1 MIGMRAPFVF
11 SLLVLALV
19 PVPLEPAPRGSLLQ
33 DHVLV
38 TWYGNPRS
46 SRMGALGE
54 QTGAARAARLKA
66 QAAAYQPHT
75 PKRVLM
81 AYHLVAVV
89 AQCTAGNDGLWR
101 RRETTDVIQGL
112 LAEARAHGFRL
123 ILDIQPAHSTVAA
136 EVKALAP
143 FLREPD
149 VDLALDPEFSMDECQ
164 VPGRQIGQMSARDVN
179 TAIEML
185 EREITQHNL
194 PPKVLIVHQFRL
206 DMLPDKADIRSSAL
220 VDVVLDMDGFG
231 SQTLKLSSYRAVM
244 RRPLAFAG
252 IKLFYKQDQNLF
264 TPAQVMKL
272 TPSPSVVIYQ

>member
-1 MIGMRAPFVF
+1 MRAPFVF